1 MAEEQEQEDKNKCIR
16 PRERA
21 RGQKLHLLIIIL
33 MDKLTKDGVVG
44 VADRILTV
52 SFTAINPWQIHRRVV
67 PSRQMYENPRS

>member
-1 MAEEQEQEDKNKCIR
+1 MAEEQEHEDKNKCIR

-21 RGQKLHLLIIIL
+21 RGQKITFTIIL
-33 MDKLTKDGVVG
+33 KDKLTKDGVLG

-67 PSRQMYENPRS
+67 PSLQIYENPRS